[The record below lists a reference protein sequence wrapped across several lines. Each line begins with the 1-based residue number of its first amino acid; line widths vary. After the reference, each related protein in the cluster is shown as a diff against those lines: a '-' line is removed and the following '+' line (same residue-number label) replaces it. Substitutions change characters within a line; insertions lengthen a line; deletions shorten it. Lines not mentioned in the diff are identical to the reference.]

1 MAESALGHVQA
12 RGLTVATRLLLTRH
26 GETVANAARQFSGR
40 TDVQL
45 TPLGRRQARA
55 LGRRLRDYAID
66 AAYASPLIRARE
78 TAEIALRGREVAPQP
93 EPGLR
98 EISFGDWE
106 GRGFEEIRERWPEEW
121 GQLRAFDERFCAP
134 NGEPLVEAQQ
144 RVVAAAVA
152 IVGRHPDQTVLLTAH
167 GGTLQLLLSHVL
179 GMPAGSMFRI
189 ATGNCGLSIVEF
201 HGERPIVTLVND
213 CAHTLPRG
221 ARGTAR

>member
-1 MAESALGHVQA
+1 MV
-12 RGLTVATRLLLTRH
+12 TRLLLTRH
-26 GETVANAARQFSGR
+26 GESVANVARRFSGR
-40 TDVQL
+40 EDVAL

-55 LGRRLRDYAID
+55 LGRRLREFAID
-66 AAYASPLIRARE
+66 AAYVSPLIRARE
-78 TAEIALRGREVAPQP
+78 TAEIALRGRGIEAVS

-106 GRGFEEIRERWPEEW
+106 GCTFDEIRERWPAEW

-134 NGEPLVEAQQ
+134 NGEPFTEAQA

-167 GGTLQLLLSHVL
+167 GGTLQLLLAHVL
-179 GMPAGSMFRI
+179 GMSAGSMFRI
-189 ATGNCGLSIVEF
+189 ATGNGGLSIVEF

-213 CAHTLPRG
+213 CAHTQPRPRSQRR
-221 ARGTAR
+221 ATP